1 MFAASFN
8 VGHYHVQ
15 TAGSFHTLRPLS
27 EKEVR
32 TIQISKSNITLE
44 LLQGWTWSQAQ
55 AQNLSELITGKLNT
69 SKNTWMI
76 SCSQQHR
83 PNSAHSC
90 LISSTNTP
98 ADIAVFDD
106 LDAISSVY
114 TQQKTRQK
122 TTPTMPGLHLSTAAQ
137 QHTIFHGDDCSAE
150 VCCMLCLHLWR
161 LVQVSAILCCFRCEP

>member
-55 AQNLSELITGKLNT
+55 AQNPSELITGKLNT
-69 SKNTWMI
+69 SKNTSRI
-76 SCSQQHR
+76 SCFQQHR
-83 PNSAHSC
+83 PRFIWFMLS
-90 LISSTNTP
+90 LTNTP
-98 ADIAVFDD
+98 ADIALFDD
-106 LDAISSVY
+106 LDACPSDY
-114 TQQKTRQK
+114 MQQKTMQK
-122 TTPTMPGLHLSTAAQ
+122 TTPTMPGLHVSTAAQ
-137 QHTIFHGDDCSAE
+137 QRTILPGDDCSAG